1 VSRGTWD
8 TSSGVVSFR
17 VRAFHPLWRNFPDPS
32 TTKQNHISR
41 SRNPG
46 RQVGRFRL
54 FPVRSPLLGESRLIS
69 TPRVTEMVHFTRCRL
84 PCLWIQQGI
93 PRHDPRGVAPFGY
106 RRINACLPLPDAF
119 RSLPRPSSPV
129 GAKAST
135 VRPYELDPKGV
146 ETSSQIARTGLFL
159 RFWPCI

>member
-1 VSRGTWD
+1 
-8 TSSGVVSFR
+8 
-17 VRAFHPLWRNFPDPS
+17 
-32 TTKQNHISR
+32 
-41 SRNPG
+41 
-46 RQVGRFRL
+46 
-54 FPVRSPLLGESRLIS
+54 
-69 TPRVTEMVHFTRCRL
+69 MVHFTRCRL

-146 ETSSQIARTGLFL
+146 ETSSQIARTGLFFTL
-159 RFWPCI
+159 LALYLILTETGRPDSMFFSDSQFSFLAGSYTL